1 MYRAVSDLLTADTL
15 LLILSDGI
23 FWLLYQYFDIRFET
37 RSILSVIIWANAV
50 LAVAVIESR
59 TTILTWM
66 ITLKQTSYGDIH
78 VNYSVF

>member
-15 LLILSDGI
+15 LFILSDSI

-37 RSILSVIIWANAV
+37 RSILSVIIWASAV
-50 LAVAVIESR
+50 LAVVVIESR
-59 TTILTWM
+59 TTILTRM